1 MHRSSFDN
9 VAAYRNPRKGHPA
22 CMKVELFAMCDA
34 ATDSAGKLN
43 ILGVYDTIG
52 SAKVPF
58 VQNRCAIVLKIRF
71 ERIERGEHKLKLTI
85 VDQDGKPVVPALEGP
100 LNISFPD
107 SSPSATAQ
115 LILDLQN
122 VRFEKF
128 GEFAIDLA
136 VDGRQESSIPLFVKQ
151 IQAPQQH

>member
-1 MHRSSFDN
+1 
-9 VAAYRNPRKGHPA
+9 
-22 CMKVELFAMCDA
+22 MKVELFAMCDA

-100 LNISFPD
+100 ININFPD

-136 VDGRQESSIPLFVKQ
+136 VDGRQESSIPLFVKT
-151 IQAPQQH
+151 IQAPAPN

>member
-1 MHRSSFDN
+1 
-9 VAAYRNPRKGHPA
+9 
-22 CMKVELFAMCDA
+22 MKVELFAMCDA

-52 SAKVPF
+52 SVKVPF
-58 VQNRCAIVLKIRF
+58 VQNRCAIVLKVRF

-100 LNISFPD
+100 INIGFPD

-122 VRFEKF
+122 VRFDKF

-136 VDGRQESSIPLFVKQ
+136 VDGRQEASIPLFVKN
-151 IQAPQQH
+151 IQPPGQTQPT